1 MKSSLFCRR
10 YRITT
15 ITLRTSSATA
25 IDQSH
30 TTHRIFRHLL
40 RQKRWLWTVC
50 RPVCHNFHSFSRDLA
65 SSPDLNFC
73 FCFNQNKGHVFRKLS
88 QAWSIRLSS
97 LQTKTRNYDLCRNNQ
112 SNDFVCSELSWSW
125 SNICGEWKLILT
137 LLRKSS
143 RDGKREH
150 FRDIIMSWG
159 VTFQVP
165 VASLCS
171 YSTTVRYCSMYKFWN
186 PSTFL
191 NKHLIFLRSLKEI
204 FGGNPVKIS
213 DCRAL
218 GHGVKESK
226 QQQQKK
232 VYQLRLQ
239 PIPSPGIHSLS
250 HSLESQPVF
259 GFPVHR
265 NWAFSLWILDNLLYQ
280 LGW

>member
-1 MKSSLFCRR
+1 MVIRFNYPKQFITTMKSSLFCRR

-50 RPVCHNFHSFSRDLA
+50 RPVCHDFHSFSRDLA

-88 QAWSIRLSS
+88 QAWSIRLWS
-97 LQTKTRNYDLCRNNQ
+97 LHTKTRNYDLCRNNQ

-137 LLRKSS
+137 LLRKSF

-150 FRDIIMSWG
+150 FRDIIMSRG

-171 YSTTVRYCSMYKFWN
+171 
-186 PSTFL
+186 
-191 NKHLIFLRSLKEI
+191 
-204 FGGNPVKIS
+204 
-213 DCRAL
+213 
-218 GHGVKESK
+218 
-226 QQQQKK
+226 
-232 VYQLRLQ
+232 
-239 PIPSPGIHSLS
+239 
-250 HSLESQPVF
+250 
-259 GFPVHR
+259 
-265 NWAFSLWILDNLLYQ
+265 
-280 LGW
+280 